1 MHLSLVRISKY
12 RLIIVSHSHFSNITG
27 KHPPHIIEDAMA
39 SYSKWEIKLRGVKQ
53 YEVVYAE
60 HINPHSILE
69 LFRVVIS
76 NGMKITFKKCVFDI
90 QCCDN
95 LEKLSAGSFVVE
107 LIQCRLA
114 ISIHNLQIRMVNCSN
129 K

>member
-1 MHLSLVRISKY
+1 
-12 RLIIVSHSHFSNITG
+12 
-27 KHPPHIIEDAMA
+27 
-39 SYSKWEIKLRGVKQ
+39 
-53 YEVVYAE
+53 VVFAE
-60 HINPHSILE
+60 HINPNSILE
-69 LFRVVIS
+69 LFHVVIS

-95 LEKLSAGSFVVE
+95 LDKLPTGSFVVE

-114 ISIHNLQIRMVNCSN
+114 TTICNLQISTVNCSN